1 MDRALDA
8 RRGRANLT
16 AAPHSVNS
24 PSHDRASAGAAP
36 LDARSALFY
45 AEACSEAESGRGREG
60 VDETRT
66 WIAYAASGIE
76 ALAVI
81 LMVVIIAV
89 VTVRFLFTF
98 ATHGDAAYEDYRI
111 SVGRSLLL
119 GLELLVAADI
129 IRTVALDSTLQNI
142 LTLGA
147 LVIVRTFLGWTLNVE
162 IEGRWP
168 WQPKPKEP

>member
-1 MDRALDA
+1 M
-8 RRGRANLT
+8 
-16 AAPHSVNS
+16 
-24 PSHDRASAGAAP
+24 
-36 LDARSALFY
+36 
-45 AEACSEAESGRGREG
+45 E
-60 VDETRT
+60 ETRT

-81 LMVVIIAV
+81 LMVGIIVI
-89 VTVRFLFTF
+89 VTLQFVF
-98 ATHGDAAYEDYRI
+98 AITNKGATVAYEDYRV

-142 LTLGA
+142 ITLGA

-168 WQPKPKEP
+168 WQSKPKES

>member
-1 MDRALDA
+1 M
-8 RRGRANLT
+8 
-16 AAPHSVNS
+16 
-24 PSHDRASAGAAP
+24 
-36 LDARSALFY
+36 
-45 AEACSEAESGRGREG
+45 E
-60 VDETRT
+60 ETRT

-81 LMVVIIAV
+81 LMVGIIVI
-89 VTVRFLFTF
+89 VTLRFLFSI
-98 ATHGDAAYEDYRI
+98 ANKGGAAYEDYRV

-142 LTLGA
+142 MALGA